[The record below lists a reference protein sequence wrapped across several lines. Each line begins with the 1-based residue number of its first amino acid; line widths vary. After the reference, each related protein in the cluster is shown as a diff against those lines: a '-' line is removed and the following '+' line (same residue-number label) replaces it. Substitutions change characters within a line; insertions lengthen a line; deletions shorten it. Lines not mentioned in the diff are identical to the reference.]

1 MPLLQISHDLVRRGA
16 GQWQGFTTHWS
27 QRERPIPGLSED
39 ARGARVEL
47 RMRGMRAGC
56 LSRRDGALEPP
67 VQPLDHGQ
75 LNCLAD
81 RPELPGAS
89 SLRKK

>member
-1 MPLLQISHDLVRRGA
+1 
-16 GQWQGFTTHWS
+16 
-27 QRERPIPGLSED
+27 
-39 ARGARVEL
+39 
-47 RMRGMRAGC
+47 MRAGC
-56 LSRRDGALEPP
+56 LSQRDGALEPP

-89 SLRKK
+89 SLQKRGKTLAERNSQCGKEELPIWEKENLGRKKTILEENGESFENP